1 LLHHSTQTKAATTHS
16 SLVERAV
23 RLKVARLS
31 GPMNNPKV
39 ILAVGFAIGLVSLA
53 GCAGKTRYPSY
64 YVLNLPA
71 PVTRSVPPAPMLGT
85 VAVREFRAP
94 GFLTSGPIVYRPS
107 REQVGFY
114 NYDHWVED
122 PRRVV
127 TAAMIREMRARGIF
141 QSVEPFD
148 GRGSPAYLIS
158 GTLDHLE
165 EIDDDASVSIEV
177 GLSASLL
184 NATTG
189 EVLWRGASS
198 QTTKVALHSVPGLV
212 AEMSRDLSIAVER
225 LVSSMQDHVSM
236 ASSLARGSSVAP

>member
-1 LLHHSTQTKAATTHS
+1 M
-16 SLVERAV
+16 ERAF

-39 ILAVGFAIGLVSLA
+39 ILAVGFAIELVSLT

-71 PVTRSVPPAPMLGT
+71 PVAPPVPPAPILGT
-85 VAVREFRAP
+85 AAVREFRAP
-94 GFLTSGPIVYRPS
+94 GFLTSGPIVYRAS

-114 NYDHWVED
+114 NYHHWVED
-122 PRRVV
+122 PRKVV
-127 TAAMIREMRARGIF
+127 TAAMIRELRARRIF

-148 GRGSPAYLIS
+148 GRGSPTWLMT

-165 EIDDDASVSIEV
+165 EIDDGASVSIEV

-198 QTTKVALHSVPGLV
+198 QTAKVDLHSVPGVV

-225 LVSSMQDHVSM
+225 LVSSMQNRMSA
-236 ASSLARGSSVAP
+236 ASPVASYSSVDQ

>member
-1 LLHHSTQTKAATTHS
+1 M
-16 SLVERAV
+16 ERTF

-31 GPMNNPKV
+31 ESMNNPKV

-71 PVTRSVPPAPMLGT
+71 PVAPSVPPAPILGT
-85 VAVREFRAP
+85 AAIREFRAP

-127 TAAMIREMRARGIF
+127 TAAMIRELRARGIF

-165 EIDDDASVSIEV
+165 EIDDGTSVSIEV

-198 QTTKVALHSVPGLV
+198 QTARVDQHSVPGVV

-225 LVSSMQDHVSM
+225 LVSSMQNRISA
-236 ASSLARGSSVAP
+236 ASPVASYSSVDH